1 MEFSLPPA
9 VDFEEGLFPDP
20 QNQALLKTLRG
31 LALYAFG
38 TREEMTSRLSRI
50 TLTPEESGTP
60 YATRLAVQ
68 DMLSQLRD
76 ESAQSVLPRGSII
89 AFDGGLVAARRLT
102 GFDVCDGSREG
113 VPDLRDRFL
122 IGAAADADAGAE
134 GGCTTVSVPLAEH
147 SHAIDDETEV
157 TKGGGCVTL
166 TYGCGVCNAIV
177 ALFSHVHEIDAPT
190 EDSTPCSTTVSVVP
204 PYYAVIYIR
213 KK

>member
-147 SHAIDDETEV
+147 SHAIDDDTEV
-157 TKGGGCVTL
+157 GSTCVTIEYCSGACCAVVSL
-166 TYGCGVCNAIV
+166 AT
-177 ALFSHVHEIDAPT
+177 HVHPIDAPT
-190 EDSTPCSTTVSVVP
+190 ENSTPCSTAVSVVP
-204 PYYAVIYIR
+204 PYYAIIYIR